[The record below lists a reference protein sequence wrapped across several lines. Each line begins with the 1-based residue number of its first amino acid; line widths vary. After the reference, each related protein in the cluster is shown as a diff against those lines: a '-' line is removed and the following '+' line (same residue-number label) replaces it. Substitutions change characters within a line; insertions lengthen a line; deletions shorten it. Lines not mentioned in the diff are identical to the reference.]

1 MQNKKQILNDLIE
14 ITNNF
19 SNPQLERVKLNNTW
33 YYIKHQGSI
42 VKIFLNP
49 ETDVEPFIESV
60 ITIDN
65 ENNIL
70 IDIIGMVI
78 FIVMVIIT
86 TKG

>member
-1 MQNKKQILNDLIE
+1 MQNKKQILTDLIE

-19 SNPQLERVKLNNTW
+19 SNPQLEKVKLNNTW

-42 VKIFLNP
+42 VKIFLNN
-49 ETDVEPFIESV
+49 ETNNEPFIEFNN
-60 ITIDN
+60 TN
-65 ENNIL
+65 EEDYIL
-70 IDIIGMVI
+70 IDIIGMAI

>member
-19 SNPQLERVKLNNTW
+19 SDQQIEKVKLNNTW

-42 VKIFLNP
+42 VKIFLNN
-49 ETDVEPFIESV
+49 ETNNEPFIEFNN
-60 ITIDN
+60 TN
-65 ENNIL
+65 EEDYIL

>member
-1 MQNKKQILNDLIE
+1 MQNKKQILTDLIE

-19 SNPQLERVKLNNTW
+19 SNPQLEKVKLNNTW
-33 YYIKHQGSI
+33 YQIKHQGSI
-42 VKIFLNP
+42 VKIFLNN
-49 ETDVEPFIESV
+49 ETNNEPFIEFNN
-60 ITIDN
+60 TN
-65 ENNIL
+65 EEDYIL

>member
-19 SNPQLERVKLNNTW
+19 SDQQIEKVKLNNTW
-33 YYIKHQGSI
+33 YYIKRQGSI
-42 VKIFLNP
+42 VKIFLNN
-49 ETDVEPFIESV
+49 ETNNEPFIEFNN
-60 ITIDN
+60 TN
-65 ENNIL
+65 EEDYIL

>member
-19 SNPQLERVKLNNTW
+19 SDQQIEKVKLNNTW
-33 YYIKHQGSI
+33 YYIKRQGSI
-42 VKIFLNP
+42 VKIFLSP
-49 ETDVEPFIESV
+49 ETDVNPFIETV
-60 ITIDN
+60 ITIDD